1 VADGIRILDAIEDE
15 RLNDAADL
23 IFEYIVATQVE
34 LGHHVPARPEDLPLS
49 QRDEYDDPASTYP
62 PPGTVFLAHTA
73 GRVVG
78 CAALRYLGSG
88 NAEVKRLYVR
98 PAHRRGGIGRALM
111 AHLHAH
117 ADRHRLSLVLDV
129 LATRGHVIAFYQDLG
144 YTAIRSSVA
153 PTAAPAA
160 SLIVMKRTDP
170 PSVTATAGPS
180 PT

>member
-1 VADGIRILDAIEDE
+1 
-15 RLNDAADL
+15 
-23 IFEYIVATQVE
+23 
-34 LGHHVPARPEDLPLS
+34 
-49 QRDEYDDPASTYP
+49 
-62 PPGTVFLAHTA
+62 
-73 GRVVG
+73 
-78 CAALRYLGSG
+78 
-88 NAEVKRLYVR
+88 
-98 PAHRRGGIGRALM
+98 M